1 MGIISDIGDR
11 YQESIPNYV
20 EFLDNQRWPLLG
32 LLIIFIAFMGTF
44 AVNIDVDS
52 SQDTFF
58 YENDPVKLKNDL
70 VDANFNS
77 ADAMTVF
84 IRVDES
90 STDFDRVETVH
101 DPQII
106 EYVETLQKKISEKS
120 FVDYVFS
127 PLENP
132 YLFSESGSSALL
144 LVYMNMGSD
153 DTQLNDRKGQI
164 EEIIERTKKP
174 TGIKTSVGGSPVIF
188 SEVSKLLFS
197 DLIVTGLLSMIIIAI
212 CIRIFYGSNMM
223 TIVNI
228 FVLSCVM
235 ICIFGAMKMLEV
247 PLNIATALIAVLT
260 IGIGV
265 DYTLHLQNGFVK
277 GEGRRRYV
285 VTSTLQKIGPPLS
298 LAFMTTLIGFFS
310 LFFAGSK
317 IMETLA
323 IATSVGIL
331 FVFFFNMTL
340 TPVIFLIFG
349 SGKPKSSRNNVSE
362 LSEFLHEKMIDLGNI
377 IGKRTFSFLGAV
389 FVATLI
395 IIFGISM
402 VSTEMDY
409 SGFIPADNPIII
421 DLVEQGDAFPGT
433 TSTMTI
439 IVEADD
445 VRSYEVLKEV
455 DKFEREL
462 RSIEFVESVRSPVD
476 DIKMENGG
484 QIPET
489 DTKIDHPDIG
499 NDYKMMRITI
509 GYGGQV
515 VWDNDLFFQK
525 LIPRVTEAFPEKF
538 ETYYAGQ
545 IAYDVRQNEI
555 MDSSSQMVTLV
566 SFALIFVLLI
576 LYFRSITLGTMML
589 LPIGL
594 AILATM
600 GMDGW
605 ANVPFSQITS
615 SIFGIIIGIGMD
627 FSIHAGS
634 EMRRELERGASYIG
648 AVEATHVHLAKL
660 LFLTSIT
667 TVLGFLA
674 LQFANLS
681 FLQDLG
687 ITLAFGILFAFFYSV
702 ILLPGLI
709 VGYYKIK
716 RGLGSIITKK
726 A

>member
-1 MGIISDIGDR
+1 MGIISEVGDR
-11 YQESIPNYV
+11 YQKSIPSYV

-32 LLIIFIAFMGTF
+32 LLVIFIAFMGTF
-44 AVNIDVDS
+44 AINIDIDS
-52 SQDTFF
+52 GQDSFF

-84 IRVDES
+84 IRIDGS
-90 STDFDRVETVH
+90 STDFDRIESVH

-106 EYVETLQKKISEKS
+106 EYVGTLQKKISEKS

-127 PLENP
+127 PLESP
-132 YLFSESGSSALL
+132 HLFSESGTSALL
-144 LVYMNMGSD
+144 LVYMDMGSG
-153 DTQLNDRKGQI
+153 DTQLKDRKAQI
-164 EEIIERTKKP
+164 EEIVERTKKP

-188 SEVSKLLFS
+188 SEVSRLLFS
-197 DLIVTGLLSMIIIAI
+197 DLIVTGLLSMLIIAI

-223 TIVNI
+223 TVVNI

-265 DYTLHLQNGFVK
+265 DYTLHLQNGFIK

-285 VTSTLQKIGPPLS
+285 ATSTLQKIGPPLS

-310 LFFAGSK
+310 LFFAGSR

-323 IATSVGIL
+323 ISTSVGII
-331 FVFFFNMTL
+331 FVFFFNMSL
-340 TPVIFLIFG
+340 TPILFLIFG
-349 SGKPKSSRNNVSE
+349 SGKPKSSRNGASE
-362 LSEFLHEKMIDLGNI
+362 ISGILHERMIDLGNI
-377 IGKRTFSFLGAV
+377 IGKRTFTFLAGVFSFSFIV
-389 FVATLI
+389 
-395 IIFGISM
+395 IFGITM

-409 SGFIPADNPIII
+409 SGFIPANNPIII

-455 DKFEREL
+455 DKFEKEL

-476 DIKMENGG
+476 DIKRENGG

-489 DTKIDHPDIG
+489 DTRIDHPDIG
-499 NDYKMMRITI
+499 NDYKMMRITV
-509 GYGGQV
+509 GYGGQA
-515 VWDNDLFFQK
+515 VWDTDLFFQK
-525 LIPRVTEAFPEKF
+525 LIPKVSEAFPEKF

-545 IAYDVRQNEI
+545 VAYDARQQEVS
-555 MDSSSQMVTLV
+555 DSGSQMVTLV
-566 SFALIFVLLI
+566 SFALIFVLLV
-576 LYFRSITLGTMML
+576 LYFRSAIVGVMML
-589 LPIGL
+589 LPIAL
-594 AILATM
+594 AILSTM
-600 GMDGW
+600 GIDGW

-660 LFLTSIT
+660 LFLTSLT

-716 RGLGSIITKK
+716 RGLGSLITKK
-726 A
+726 V

>member
-1 MGIISDIGDR
+1 MGIISGIGDR
-11 YQESIPNYV
+11 YQKSIPDYV
-20 EFLDNQRWPLLG
+20 EFLDNEKWPLLG
-32 LLIIFIAFMGTF
+32 LLVIFITFMGTF

-52 SQDTFF
+52 GQDSFF

-84 IRVDES
+84 IRIDES
-90 STDFDRVETVH
+90 MTDFDRIESVH

-106 EYVETLQKKISEKS
+106 EYVGTLQKKISEKS

-127 PLENP
+127 PLENQ
-132 YLFSESGSSALL
+132 YLFSESGTSALL
-144 LVYMNMGSD
+144 LVYMDMGSGD
-153 DTQLNDRKGQI
+153 DQLKDRKSQI
-164 EEIIERTKKP
+164 EEIVERTKNP

-188 SEVSKLLFS
+188 SEVSRLLFS

-212 CIRIFYGSNMM
+212 CIRVFYGSNMM

-235 ICIFGAMKMLEV
+235 ICIFGAMKMLDV
-247 PLNIATALIAVLT
+247 SLNIATALIAVLT

-310 LFFAGSK
+310 LFFAGSRV
-317 IMETLA
+317 METLA
-323 IATSVGIL
+323 ISTSVGIV

-340 TPVIFLIFG
+340 TPIVFLIFG
-349 SGKPKSSRNNVSE
+349 SGKTKRKNDVSE
-362 LSEFLHEKMIDLGNI
+362 VSDFLHEKMIDLGNI
-377 IGKRTFSFLGAV
+377 IGKRTFSFLGGV
-389 FVATLI
+389 FAATFI
-395 IIFGISM
+395 IIFGITM
-402 VSTEMDY
+402 VNTEMDY

-433 TSTMTI
+433 TSAMTI

-455 DKFEREL
+455 DKFEKEL

-476 DIKMENGG
+476 EIKLENGG

-489 DTKIDHPDIG
+489 DTRMDHPDIG
-499 NDYKMMRITI
+499 NDYRMMRITV

-525 LIPRVTEAFPEKF
+525 FIPKITEAFPEKLD
-538 ETYYAGQ
+538 TYYAGQ
-545 IAYDVRQNEI
+545 VAYDARQNEVN
-555 MDSSSQMVTLV
+555 SSGSQMVTLV

-576 LYFRSITLGTMML
+576 LYFRSITVGIMML

-634 EMRRELERGASYIG
+634 EMRRELEHGASYIG

-681 FLQDLG
+681 FLKDLG
-687 ITLAFGILFAFFYSV
+687 MTLAFGILFAFFYSV

-716 RGLGSIITKK
+716 RGVGDIITKK
-726 A
+726 M